1 MNNYELSADEVILYD
16 GLVRSSIEKGALNL
30 ILTSV
35 KLIFEK
41 EKGLIKKER
50 ELVDTIMLEDIKFY
64 NGEAQVNVKGAVVTI
79 QTIQKNIVVNF
90 TGMIEAKKFA
100 GKIVNAVTGTTLAKR
115 GSNKIKGAM
124 DIVDETFGVDSR
136 GAIKGLVENGIKGT
150 IINGIAKR
158 K

>member
-90 TGMIEAKKFA
+90 TGMIEAKK
-100 GKIVNAVTGTTLAKR
+100 IC
-115 GSNKIKGAM
+115 
-124 DIVDETFGVDSR
+124 
-136 GAIKGLVENGIKGT
+136 
-150 IINGIAKR
+150 R
-158 K
+158 KNS

>member
-1 MNNYELSADEVILYD
+1 M
-16 GLVRSSIEKGALNL
+16 R
-30 ILTSV
+30 
-35 KLIFEK
+35 
-41 EKGLIKKER
+41 
-50 ELVDTIMLEDIKFY
+50 
-64 NGEAQVNVKGAVVTI
+64 Q
-79 QTIQKNIVVNF
+79 
-90 TGMIEAKKFA
+90 KKFA